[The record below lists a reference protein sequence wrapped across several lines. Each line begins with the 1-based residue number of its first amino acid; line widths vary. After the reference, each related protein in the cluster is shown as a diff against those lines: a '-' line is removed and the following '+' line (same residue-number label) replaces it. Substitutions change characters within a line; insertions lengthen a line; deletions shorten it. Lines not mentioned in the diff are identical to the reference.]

1 MRPWARCTAR
11 LAASGVII
19 AALVLP
25 GLPVSAASAA
35 VGKGGTVVTQDKA
48 GASLVTDPAS
58 LVNPFIGTTN
68 GGDDFPG
75 ADVPFGMVQWSP
87 DTPSRPHGGGYEY
100 NDSSITGFSLTHLSG
115 AGCAAEGDVPVLPT
129 VGTVN
134 YWATDSFSHASESA
148 QAGYYEVAM
157 ANGVT
162 TQLTATTRTGMA
174 AFTFPSTTSANLIFK
189 LKDSATAVSAT
200 SFTVV
205 SSTEVQ
211 GSVRSGNFCG
221 KGNVYTL
228 YFDMQFSQP
237 FASSGTSSPGAY
249 VTFDTASNQT
259 VLAKVGVSY
268 VSAAN
273 AAANLAAE
281 NPGWDFTAT
290 ETAAHAAWNAV
301 LGKVQIGGGTAAQQ
315 AIFYTALYHAMLH
328 PNVFSDDN
336 GQYLGVDGKVHTVDS
351 GHAAFYTNFSG
362 WDIYRTQAQLE
373 ALVDPQ
379 AASDT
384 AQSLVDDY
392 AQGGMLPKWLE
403 DNGETYVM
411 AGDPAD
417 AVLADYY
424 AFGATD
430 FDAST
435 ALSDM
440 VAQATTAS
448 NIRPG
453 LSYLS
458 APGYL
463 PADGSYGCCN
473 FQAPVSTTL
482 EYDVADFAI
491 SAFAGAL
498 GNSADQQAFVNRA
511 QDWRNVLNPDSGL
524 DQPRDASGIWTA
536 GFDGASSNG
545 FDEGDSW
552 IYTGMVPF
560 DVAGLAAAK
569 GGNTAT
575 AAYLGLVL
583 RTFTGASGYAFVGN
597 EPSIELPW
605 EYDYISRPWRTQAT
619 IRQIQDQIW
628 TDTPAGL
635 ADGNDDLGTMS
646 AWYVWS
652 ALGMYPITPGT
663 ATLALGS
670 PIFPQAVITLPSG
683 ATLTVDGNGAAD
695 SAPYV
700 QSATWNGSPWSKA
713 YAPAAAITSG
723 GTLSFTLG
731 TSANTTW
738 ASSASAAPPSYGG
751 NVVSPPGPQTGAVV
765 SSGLCLNDRSSV
777 TTNGNPVQGSVCN
790 GAAAQ
795 EWTIATDGTIRA
807 LGKCLNVGAGA
818 LIDLSAC
825 SGTGTQ
831 QWKTGSGGALVNPT
845 SGQCLDGTTAATQ
858 LQLAVC
864 DGSAAQDWQLPAVA
878 PERAGAITASASS
891 DLCVTDRSGNTANG
905 NPVEINACN
914 SGTAQYWT
922 MEPDGTLQALGKC
935 MDVSGELVELN
946 ACNGTGTQTWR
957 ATTSGQLISM
967 ESGQCLTDPGSAST
981 QLQLA
986 VCDGGAA
993 QDWVLPT

>member
-1 MRPWARCTAR
+1 MRPRARFTAGV
-11 LAASGVII
+11 AASGAII
-19 AALVLP
+19 GALVLP
-25 GLPVSAASAA
+25 GLPVSAAAAAAGKAGAA
-35 VGKGGTVVTQDKA
+35 VSQDKA

-75 ADVPFGMVQWSP
+75 ADAPFGMVQWSP

-100 NDSSITGFSLTHLSG
+100 NDSAITGFSLTHLSG

-129 VGTVN
+129 VGAVN
-134 YWATDSFSHASESA
+134 YSANDSFSHASESA
-148 QAGYYEVAM
+148 QAGYYRVAL

-174 AFTFPSTTSANLIFK
+174 DFTFPATTAANLIFK

-221 KGNVYTL
+221 KGNAYTV

-237 FASSGTSSPGAY
+237 FASSGASSPGAY
-249 VTFDTASNQT
+249 VTFDTTSNQT

-290 ETAAHAAWNAV
+290 EIAAHAAWNAV
-301 LGKVQIGGGTAAQQ
+301 LGKIQVGGGTGAQQ
-315 AIFYTALYHAMLH
+315 AIFYTALYHALLH
-328 PNVFSDDN
+328 PNVFSDNN

-351 GHAAFYTNFSG
+351 GHSAFYTNISG

-373 ALVDPQ
+373 ALVEPQ

-384 AQSLVDDY
+384 AQSMVDDY

-411 AGDPAD
+411 VGDPAD
-417 AVLADYY
+417 PVLADYY
-424 AFGATD
+424 AFGATA
-430 FDAST
+430 FDTSA

-453 LSYLS
+453 LNYLA

-473 FQAPVSTTL
+473 FKAPVSTTL
-482 EYDVADFAI
+482 EYDIADFAI
-491 SAFAGAL
+491 SAFAGAR
-498 GNSADQQAFVNRA
+498 GNSADQQTFVNRA

-524 DQPRDASGIWTA
+524 DQQRDASGFWTA
-536 GFDGASSNG
+536 GFDGASSTG
-545 FDEGDSW
+545 FAEGDSW

-569 GGNTAT
+569 GGNAAM

-605 EYDYISRPWRTQAT
+605 EYDYIGRPWRTQAT
-619 IRQIQDQIW
+619 IRQIQDRIW
-628 TDTPAGL
+628 TDTPGGL
-635 ADGNDDLGTMS
+635 ADGNDDLGAMS

-652 ALGMYPITPGT
+652 ALGMYPMTPGT

-670 PIFPQAVITLPSG
+670 PMFPQAVITLPSG
-683 ATLTVDGNGAAD
+683 ATLTIDGIGAAD

-700 QSATWNGSPWSKA
+700 QSATWNGSAWARA
-713 YAPAAAITSG
+713 YAPAAAISSG

-731 TSANTTW
+731 TTANTAW
-738 ASSASAAPPSYGG
+738 ASAASAAPPSYGG
-751 NVVSPPGPQTGAVV
+751 NAVAPPGPRTGPVV
-765 SSGLCLNDRSSV
+765 SSGLCLTDRSSV
-777 TTNGNPVQGSVCN
+777 TTDGNPVQLSACN

-795 EWTIATDGTIRA
+795 EWTIAPDGTIRA
-807 LGKCLNVGAGA
+807 LGKCLDVSGGT
-818 LIDLSAC
+818 LIDLSTCAAT
-825 SGTGTQ
+825 SAQ
-831 QWKTGSGGALVNPT
+831 QWTTGSGGALVNPA
-845 SGQCLDGTTAATQ
+845 SGQCLDGTTAGTQ
-858 LQLAVC
+858 LRLAAC
-864 DGSAAQDWQLPAVA
+864 DGSVAQDWKLPAA
-878 PERAGAITASASS
+878 PHERAGPITASASS
-891 DLCVTDRSGNTANG
+891 GLCVTDRSGNTTNG

-914 SGTAQYWT
+914 GGTAQHWA
-922 MEPDGTLQALGKC
+922 MEPDGTLQAVGKC
-935 MDVSGELVELN
+935 MDVSGELIDLN
-946 ACNGTGTQTWR
+946 ACDGIGTQAWR
-957 ATTSGQLISM
+957 ATTSGQLISL
-967 ESGQCLTDPGSAST
+967 ESGQCLTDPGSAGT

-986 VCDGGAA
+986 TCDGSAA
-993 QDWVLPT
+993 QDWVLPA